1 MSDPKKEA
9 DKLRQEAKDLLKDML
24 CGLYRVAPGFSND
37 KVDRLVDCIISAAV
51 LEIADTQKQALKPQK
66 ESANSAG
73 VSKGTNTSF
82 TLKKNDI
89 TLTDG
94 GNSEKE

>member
-1 MSDPKKEA
+1 MPDPKKEA
-9 DKLRQEAKDLLKDML
+9 DKLRQEAKDLLNNLFCDAL
-24 CGLYRVAPGFSND
+24 GLSRSDYVSG
-37 KVDRLVDCIISAAV
+37 VDRIVDCIISAAV